1 MIDYVTMA
9 KLALELGISP
19 EVVIM
24 EAYQMA
30 LLDGLAATRLSTHLV
45 FKGGTCLRLAHQSF
59 RFSEDLDFSVL
70 KPVPFSDFK
79 KQMIMIVK
87 KYPEA
92 RIEDIFN
99 MKETLF
105 AKFVVS
111 AGGRTVGIK
120 IEISKRRESWLPE
133 KDYRLRLLQSPAS
146 NLTPLVYSATLERI
160 YSDKLKAVNNREKP
174 RDWFDLWFLSQ
185 KLHKKWGKK
194 IPLPKKLMLDRVR
207 FLLPKPKRLILE
219 EFNYEN

>member
-1 MIDYVTMA
+1 MIDYVTAA
-9 KLALELGISP
+9 KLALELGASP

-30 LLDGLAATRLSTHLV
+30 ILDGLASTPLSKHLI
-45 FKGGTCLRLAHQSF
+45 FKGGTCLRLGHQSF
-59 RFSEDLDFSVL
+59 RFSEDLDFSAL
-70 KPVPFSDFK
+70 KPLPFSDFK
-79 KQMIMIVK
+79 KRMIMIIK

-92 RIEDIFN
+92 RLEDIFN

-105 AKFVVS
+105 AKFVIS
-111 AGGRTVGIK
+111 TGGRKVGIK
-120 IEISKRRESWLPE
+120 IEISKRRESWLRE
-133 KDYRLRLLQSPAS
+133 KDYRLKLLQSPVS

-160 YSDKLKAVNNREKP
+160 YSDKLKAVKNREKP

-185 KLHKKWGKK
+185 KLNKKWRKK
-194 IPLPKKLMLDRVR
+194 IPLSKKLMLDRVR

-219 EFNYEN
+219 EFDYEN